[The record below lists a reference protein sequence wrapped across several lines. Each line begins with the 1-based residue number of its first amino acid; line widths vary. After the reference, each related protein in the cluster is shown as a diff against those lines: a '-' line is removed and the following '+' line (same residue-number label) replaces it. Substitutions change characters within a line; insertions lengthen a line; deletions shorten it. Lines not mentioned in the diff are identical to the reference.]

1 MPIPPKTQ
9 RLLDAYVKEG
19 KYPGEFLKG
28 ILTNDLHKTLRNGD
42 YEEIKELYTIYDH
55 VLMSL
60 PLDARGSLKK
70 YKDWRITQDI
80 P

>member
-9 RLLDAYVKEG
+9 RLLNGYVKEG

-28 ILTNDLHKTLRNGD
+28 IIINDLHKTIRYGD
-42 YEEIKELYTIYDH
+42 YEEIKELYTVYEH

-60 PLDARGSLKK
+60 PPDARGSLKK
-70 YKDWRITQDI
+70 YKDWRTAQSI
-80 P
+80 